1 MVRDMNQRRYS
12 MEVRGARAEETRA
25 RIVAVAQ
32 AQFADPSADLT
43 LEGVAEAAGVST
55 RTVLRAFGT
64 KEGLVLA
71 AIDTM
76 RVDSSRPAQDPPASA
91 EEAVRQVFD
100 DYEHIGD
107 RVVRML
113 AEEHRVPGFAEV
125 AAEGREQ
132 HRQWLA
138 AAFAPE
144 LASTRGRERSR
155 RLDALVAA
163 TDVYVW
169 KLLRRDLGRSR
180 AESERVV
187 VRLVRGALEDEGE

>member
-1 MVRDMNQRRYS
+1 
-12 MEVRGARAEETRA
+12 
-25 RIVAVAQ
+25 
-32 AQFADPSADLT
+32 
-43 LEGVAEAAGVST
+43 
-55 RTVLRAFGT
+55 
-64 KEGLVLA
+64 
-71 AIDTM
+71 
-76 RVDSSRPAQDPPASA
+76 
-91 EEAVRQVFD
+91 
-100 DYEHIGD
+100 
-107 RVVRML
+107 ML

>member
-1 MVRDMNQRRYS
+1 

-64 KEGLVLA
+64 TEGLVLA

-76 RVDSSRPAQDPPASA
+76 RVDSTRPAQDPPGSV

-138 AAFAPE
+138 VARE
-144 LASTRGRERSR
+144 LAGTRGRERR
-155 RLDALVAA
+155 QRLDALVAA

-187 VRLVRGALEDEGE
+187 VRLGRGALAGEGE